1 MNARQKAKK
10 YKKLAEINK
19 AKADAYDRYMRAEA
33 LKRQLERSGG
43 EIKTIK
49 VVKYWDDRFP
59 EEFVKDDI
67 AREFGNFCLEN
78 NLIDFKIENN
88 YNEYNKMRRVVATLK
103 VAKEWGE
110 ENEVDRCR

>member
-10 YKKLAEINK
+10 YKKLAERNSEK
-19 AKADAYDRYMRAEA
+19 AAAYDRFMRSEA

-59 EEFVKDDI
+59 EGLIKEDI
-67 AREFGNFCLEN
+67 AHEFGNFCLEN

-88 YNEYNKMRRVVATLK
+88 YNEYNKMRRVIATLK

-110 ENEVDRCR
+110 ENAVN